1 MFAFPTH
8 TVPIIIVPNTA
19 TTLEIKY
26 IKEAAL
32 FLTLKFYLTSG
43 TQNLSAQEEFHCGSV
58 SPFDGPVSHGIVLH
72 ETVRRSRIKMAP
84 RQNFISLYIN
94 IQISTFALKT
104 K

>member
-1 MFAFPTH
+1 MLKKP
-8 TVPIIIVPNTA
+8 V
-19 TTLEIKY
+19 
-26 IKEAAL
+26 L
-32 FLTLKFYLTSG
+32 FLALEFYLTSG

-72 ETVRRSRIKMAP
+72 ETVERSRLKMTP

-94 IQISTFALKT
+94 IQISTFAPKT